1 MRLNADWV
9 KTEDAYRVYDRR
21 HPQQTIAYD
30 DDIVAIADWA
40 YDHGYEGVNVTDGPM
55 RYIIKQS

>member
-9 KTEDAYRVYDRR
+9 KAEGAYRVFDRR

-30 DDIVAIADWA
+30 DNISNIADWA
-40 YDHGYEGVNVTDGPM
+40 YDHGYEGVSVTDGPM
-55 RYIIKQS
+55 KYIIKQS